1 MNKAGKWI
9 AFIGII
15 AACFTVA
22 YERFKTEW
30 ERFKLDFPDEP
41 EGVEVASLDDE
52 PIRGLSVP
60 QGAISMQE
68 QIDEFEK
75 NEDLPEDADN

>member
-15 AACFTVA
+15 AACFSVA

-41 EGVEVASLDDE
+41 QAVEVADLEHE
-52 PIRGLSVP
+52 PIQGLGVP
-60 QGAISMQE
+60 QVVKPMNE
-68 QIDEFEK
+68 QIADFEE
-75 NEDLPEDADN
+75 NEDLPE